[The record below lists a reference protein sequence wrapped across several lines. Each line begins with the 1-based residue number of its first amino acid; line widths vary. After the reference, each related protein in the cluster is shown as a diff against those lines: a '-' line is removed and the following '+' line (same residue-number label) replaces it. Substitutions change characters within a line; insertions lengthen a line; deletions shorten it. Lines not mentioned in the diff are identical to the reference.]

1 MNSLEN
7 NIKDTNDESFVSD
20 VIEASNN
27 VPIIVDFWAPWCG
40 PCKKLT
46 PELEKHVLSFKGKV
60 KLVKINIDENQGI
73 AAQLRIQSIPA
84 VYAFYQGKPID
95 GFMGAQPESK
105 IKEFIAGVISK
116 SGGNANSDLDSLIKD
131 ADQKLEAGL
140 FDEAEAIY
148 RNVIE
153 DDKNHLKAY
162 AGLIRT
168 MIIKGNLAEAEKELD
183 SVPTD
188 IKDEQV
194 FKQIKAEF
202 DLARKVSDTRS
213 IEIIRSDLLNH
224 PDNLHYIFELAIAL
238 ISSKEFESAIIEL
251 LRIFEENP
259 DWENGK
265 AKDQLLQLF
274 ESLGPDNPVVL
285 KGRRKLSS
293 IIFS

>member
-27 VPIIVDFWAPWCG
+27 FPIIVDFWAPWCG

-46 PELEKHVLSFKGKV
+46 PELEKHVLSFKGKI

-116 SGGNANSDLDSLIKD
+116 SGGNANSDLDSLIED

-168 MIIKGNLAEAEKELD
+168 MIIKGNLEEAEKELNL
-183 SVPTD
+183 VPTD

-202 DLARKVSDTRS
+202 DLASKISDTRS
-213 IEIIRSDLLNH
+213 IEIIRSDLLND
-224 PDNLHYIFELAIAL
+224 PENLHYIFELAIAL
-238 ISSKEFESAIIEL
+238 ISTKEFESAITEL

-259 DWENGK
+259 SWENGK

>member
-27 VPIIVDFWAPWCG
+27 VPIIVDFWAPWCE

-105 IKEFIAGVISK
+105 TKEFIAGVISK
-116 SGGNANSDLDSLIKD
+116 SGGNADSDLDSLIED

-140 FDEAEAIY
+140 FEEAEAIY

-153 DDKNHLKAY
+153 DDKNHIKAY

-168 MIIKGNLAEAEKELD
+168 MLINGNLAEAEKALD

-202 DLARKVSDTRS
+202 DLASKISDTRS
-213 IEIIRSDLLNH
+213 VETIRSDLLND
-224 PDNLHYIFELAIAL
+224 PDNLNYIFELAIAL
-238 ISSKEFESAIIEL
+238 ISTKEFENAIIEL

-259 DWENGK
+259 NWENGK

>member
-7 NIKDTNDESFVSD
+7 NIKDTNDESFVND

-73 AAQLRIQSIPA
+73 AAQLQIQSIPA

-116 SGGNANSDLDSLIKD
+116 SGGNANSDLDSLIED
-131 ADQKLEAGL
+131 ADQKLDAGL
-140 FDEAEAIY
+140 FDEAEVIY

-153 DDKNHLKAY
+153 DDKNHIKAY

-168 MIIKGNLAEAEKELD
+168 MLIKGNLAEAEKTLD
-183 SVPTD
+183 SVPAD

-202 DLARKVSDTRS
+202 DLASKISDTRS
-213 IEIIRSDLLNH
+213 VEIIRSDLLND
-224 PDNLHYIFELAIAL
+224 PNNLHYIFELAIAL
-238 ISSKEFESAIIEL
+238 ISTKEFESAIIEL

-259 DWENGK
+259 NWENGK

>member
-27 VPIIVDFWAPWCG
+27 VPIIVGFWAPWCE

-105 IKEFIAGVISK
+105 TKEFITGVISK
-116 SGGNANSDLDSLIKD
+116 SGGNADSDLDSLVED

-140 FDEAEAIY
+140 FEEAEAIY

-153 DDKNHLKAY
+153 DDKNHIKAY

-168 MIIKGNLAEAEKELD
+168 MLINGNLAEAEKALD

-202 DLARKVSDTRS
+202 DLASKISDTRS
-213 IEIIRSDLLNH
+213 VETIRSDLLND
-224 PDNLHYIFELAIAL
+224 PDNLNYIFELAIAL
-238 ISSKEFESAIIEL
+238 ISTKEFENAIIEL

-259 DWENGK
+259 NWENGK

>member
-7 NIKDTNDESFVSD
+7 NIKDTNDESFVND

-116 SGGNANSDLDSLIKD
+116 SGGNADSDLDSLIED
-131 ADQKLEAGL
+131 ADQKLDAGL
-140 FDEAEAIY
+140 FDEAEVIY

-153 DDKNHLKAY
+153 NDKNHIKAY

-168 MIIKGNLAEAEKELD
+168 ML
-183 SVPTD
+183 
-188 IKDEQV
+188 
-194 FKQIKAEF
+194 
-202 DLARKVSDTRS
+202 
-213 IEIIRSDLLNH
+213 IRG
-224 PDNLHYIFELAIAL
+224 I
-238 ISSKEFESAIIEL
+238 
-251 LRIFEENP
+251 
-259 DWENGK
+259 
-265 AKDQLLQLF
+265 
-274 ESLGPDNPVVL
+274 
-285 KGRRKLSS
+285 
-293 IIFS
+293 